1 MLKELYTAAMGM
13 LPQQTR
19 MEVIA
24 NNMANASTTGF
35 KRSSV
40 FERNLIDAKSNF
52 YNVPGDAE
60 QNDPPTGE
68 YTDYS
73 QGSYEQTNNPL
84 DVAIE
89 TQNGFFLVQDQ
100 DGNSF
105 LTRSGNFKLSDEG
118 YIVTYDGKNL
128 MGNDQTPLRISK
140 EIYNSELSAETS
152 KSLNINIDGSGRL
165 SVNEKSLGA
174 IQLVNVSNLES
185 LEQISSTDFI
195 VRSDTD
201 LEYLTP
207 EETAVRQGWIEDSNV
222 SIVNEM
228 VAMIEL
234 QRMFE
239 AGSKVIQTNDGT
251 LDRSIRLGTYQ

>member
-89 TQNGFFLVQDQ
+89 TQNGFFLVQDL

>member
-1 MLKELYTAAMGM
+1 MGM

-100 DGNSF
+100 DRNSF

-195 VRSDTD
+195 VRSDTN